1 MKKEG
6 ICTKG
11 IIFDIDGVLEFK
23 GMVCEGAVETVN
35 TLRERGMNLRFL
47 TNSTL
52 KSRKSCAEMLCEE
65 GFVVTMDE
73 VITASYATSMY
84 LKSQNPRS
92 CWVMLER
99 EGLDEFKDFYH
110 DRENP
115 EYIVIGDYRNN
126 FTFENLNR
134 ALRLLMSGAT
144 LVGMMGE
151 LVDTQASEPELNVG
165 SWVQMLERAS
175 GVRATYIGKPNPYV
189 FNLALRGMNLEAWEV
204 AMVGDRMDTDIA
216 GAINAGMCSI
226 LIKTGEYRERDLLG
240 TTIPDHVLNSIRE
253 LAGLFYA

>member
-23 GMVCEGAVETVN
+23 GRVYEGAVETVN

-151 LVDTQASEPELNVG
+151 LVDTQASESELNVG
-165 SWVQMLERAS
+165 S
-175 GVRATYIGKPNPYV
+175 
-189 FNLALRGMNLEAWEV
+189 
-204 AMVGDRMDTDIA
+204 
-216 GAINAGMCSI
+216 
-226 LIKTGEYRERDLLG
+226 
-240 TTIPDHVLNSIRE
+240 
-253 LAGLFYA
+253 